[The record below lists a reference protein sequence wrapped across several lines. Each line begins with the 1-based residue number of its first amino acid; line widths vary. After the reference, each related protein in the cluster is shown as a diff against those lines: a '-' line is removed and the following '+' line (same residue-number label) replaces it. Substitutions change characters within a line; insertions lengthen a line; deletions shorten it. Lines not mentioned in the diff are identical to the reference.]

1 MQEKDEYV
9 EQILKDVAALGV
21 KYDKLSYTSDFFPQL
36 ADCAERLIK
45 LGHLY
50 ADDTPVE
57 QMRLVRPPGHK
68 PVSTA
73 LFELHARQS
82 LSLLLTES
90 WLAPVDVEPVF
101 LAIASLHICRALTGL
116 VVFIC

>member
-1 MQEKDEYV
+1 MISDSVQEKDEYV

-57 QMRLVRPPGHK
+57 QMRLVCP
-68 PVSTA
+68 
-73 LFELHARQS
+73 
-82 LSLLLTES
+82 LSK
-90 WLAPVDVEPVF
+90 
-101 LAIASLHICRALTGL
+101 
-116 VVFIC
+116 